1 MLLWAL
7 FELSASRWFPAS
19 SAVYLDARSLAK
31 IFPSPRA
38 RTYIA
43 SRVPSATTES
53 RTTRSTLRG
62 SAAFRAATRR
72 AARSVND
79 KATNCHAFSTRL
91 DRDLVQWG
99 KQNKKFVF
107 FSRSKPLLSLV
118 DPCLALGAWRFI
130 LHHANP
136 RLDIAVPIGAGTR
149 PCSPPPTHAAITL
162 DVTEDALPRSEDGA
176 RGQRQRLRAAHQAAP
191 DR

>member
-31 IFPSPRA
+31 IFPSPQA

-53 RTTRSTLRG
+53 RTTRSTIRG

-99 KQNKKFVF
+99 MQTKQKIRIF
-107 FSRSKPLLSLV
+107 FSVEAAPLPRRSV
-118 DPCLALGAWRFI
+118 LGAWRFI

-149 PCSPPPTHAAITL
+149 PCSPPPTHAAITH
-162 DVTEDALPRSEDGA
+162 DVTEDALPLSEDGA

>member
-53 RTTRSTLRG
+53 RTTRSTIRG

-99 KQNKKFVF
+99 MQTKQKIRFF
-107 FSRSKPLLSLV
+107 FSVEAAPLPRRSVLGARR
-118 DPCLALGAWRFI
+118 LALHPPSRESPLGYRGANRRRNASVFSATNTRG
-130 LHHANP
+130 HHARRHRG
-136 RLDIAVPIGAGTR
+136 RLA
-149 PCSPPPTHAAITL
+149 
-162 DVTEDALPRSEDGA
+162 TERRWRA
-176 RGQRQRLRAAHQAAP
+176 RAAAKTTSSSSSCS
-191 DR
+191 